1 MPLPATLPYLL
12 EALVIFG
19 LDYVTPREITL
30 WALYVVPITLATWN
44 LGRRSGAVIGVAST
58 LLNFLTW
65 LHHLAP
71 KPGLH
76 AAMVLS
82 SHSIIFFVVVFL
94 AAERR
99 AKEVERVFH
108 PSSQ

>member
-1 MPLPATLPYLL
+1 MLAALPYLF

-19 LDYVTPREITL
+19 LDYVTPREMTF

-44 LGRRSGAVIGVAST
+44 LGRRTGMVIGVASA
-58 LLNFLTW
+58 LLNFVTW

-82 SHSIIFFVVVFL
+82 SHWIIFFVVIFL

-108 PSSQ
+108 PSNQ